1 MHVDSNIFVL
11 AALDTE
17 EKEKMQEDL

>member
-1 MHVDSNIFVL
+1 MYVDSNIFVL